1 MNKTLPTMLLIFLA
15 LAGQAQSADT
25 TVKFGFCAKTITS
38 AAAPFAIATK
48 MGWYSAGG
56 IKVQLVP
63 VAGSTDCVRLV
74 ATGDLPYSLPS
85 IEPLPTV
92 IQQGVKAKIFYTAYQ
107 GNIYGVAVPKQSPI
121 RSIRDLKGKK
131 IGVASMASGGVP
143 VARGLLAMN
152 GLDPEKDAQLVVV
165 GEGAQAAALLRSE
178 QVAALSIYDTQYA
191 LIESA
196 GVPVRLLD
204 SGPVARFP
212 SNGFLA
218 LERNLKSDRAQ
229 AVTLAKGY
237 AMGTVF
243 AIANPEAAVKILY
256 EVYPQTKPS
265 GKSEEQGLRDDVKT
279 LLARAEHWRLEAGG
293 VKRWGESSIKDFDA
307 YLDFLLKWKVISAKV
322 PATEMLTNDL
332 IDEINRFDPAKIAA
346 DAKTYRYVEPR

>member
-1 MNKTLPTMLLIFLA
+1 MMAMLIPSLA
-15 LAGQAQSADT
+15 AVAVQARVARAAET
-25 TVKFGFCAKTITS
+25 VVKFGFCARTITS

-48 MGWYSAGG
+48 MGWYASAG

-63 VAGSTDCVRLV
+63 VPGSTDCVKLV

-85 IEPLPTV
+85 IEPLPAV

-107 GNIYGVAVPKQSPI
+107 GNIYGIAVPKQSPI
-121 RSIRDLKGKK
+121 RSIKELKGKK

-152 GLDPEKDAQLVVV
+152 GLNPEKDAQIVVV
-165 GEGAQAAALLRSE
+165 GEAAQAAALLRSD
-178 QVAALSIYDTQYA
+178 QVTALSLYDTQYA

-212 SNGFLA
+212 SNGFLV
-218 LERNLKSDRAQ
+218 LEEKLQKDRAQ
-229 AVTLAKGY
+229 AVALGKGY

-243 AIANPEAAVKILY
+243 AMANPEAAVKILY

-265 GKSEEQGLRDDVKT
+265 GKSDEQGLRDDVKT

-307 YLDFLLKWKVISAKV
+307 YQDFLVKWKVINVKI
-322 PATEMLTNDL
+322 PATDLVTNEL
-332 IDEINRFDPAKIAA
+332 IEDINRFDPAVIAA
-346 DAKTYRYVEPR
+346 QAKAYR

>member
-1 MNKTLPTMLLIFLA
+1 MSKATTAVHLASLAA
-15 LAGQAQSADT
+15 LAASSSAARAAE
-25 TVKFGFCAKTITS
+25 TVVRVGFCARTITS

-48 MGWYSAGG
+48 MGWYPSAG

-63 VAGSTDCVRLV
+63 VPGSTDCVKLV

-85 IEPLPTV
+85 IEPIPTV
-92 IQQGVKAKIFYTAYQ
+92 LQQGVKAKIFYTAYQ
-107 GNIYGVAVPKQSPI
+107 GNIYGIAVPKQGPI
-121 RSIRDLKGKK
+121 RSIKDLKGKK

-143 VARGLLAMN
+143 VARALLAMN
-152 GLDPEKDAQLVVV
+152 GLDSEKDAQIVVV
-165 GEGAQAAALLRSE
+165 GEAAQAAALLRGD
-178 QVAALSIYDTQYA
+178 QVAALSLYDTQYA
-191 LIESA
+191 LVESA

-212 SNGFLA
+212 SNGFFVLQDRLQKSRAEAVA
-218 LERNLKSDRAQ
+218 LG
-229 AVTLAKGY
+229 KGY

-243 AIANPEAAVKILY
+243 AMANPQAAVKILY

-265 GKSEEQGLRDDVKT
+265 GKSDEEALRDDVKT

-307 YLDFLLKWKVISAKV
+307 YEDFLVKWKVISAKV
-322 PATEMLTNDL
+322 PAADFVTNEL
-332 IDEINRFDPAKIAA
+332 IDEINRFDAAAITAQAKA
-346 DAKTYRYVEPR
+346 YR